1 MKHSC
6 LIIAGEKSGEE
17 HAMSFLPALK
27 KQLPGYHFFGVGG
40 DNLKEEGVE
49 LLYHLDEFSTWGVS
63 EAIGKVPFYLNSS
76 KVILKKV
83 SEYNC
88 KSAILIDFQTF
99 NLKLAEKLSEQ
110 GVSVQYY
117 VAPQAWAW
125 KSWRTKNLVKFVNT
139 LYCIIP
145 FEKKWFFDRGVRNT
159 ISVNHPLKFHYEKEL
174 ENFDR
179 SCEIKT
185 NVLNILVLPG
195 SRNNEVQRI
204 LPVFMDALEKINI
217 DVEVKL
223 TLVQSKSVNQNLFTP
238 YISKFDRVY
247 QDQDLTQAIKN
258 ADICLAASGTVTL
271 ATALF
276 SLPTIVGYAG
286 GLLNTFIYE
295 NFISYRGYISLANIV
310 HEKEIFPELVA
321 ERFSSFNVKS
331 ALEDLLNNKE
341 RYKERV
347 TQLKETLPLISGEN
361 IDIPEYLSK
370 KLEDAYEL

>member
-1 MKHSC
+1 MNRSC

-27 KQLPGYHFFGVGG
+27 EQLPNYHFFGVGG
-40 DNLKEEGVE
+40 DNLKSEGVE
-49 LLYHLDEFSTWGVS
+49 LLYHLDDFSTWGVS
-63 EAIGKVPFYLNSS
+63 EAIGKVPFYINSS

-83 SEYNC
+83 VDYNC
-88 KSAILIDFQTF
+88 KTAILIDFQTF
-99 NLKLAEKLSEQ
+99 NLKLAEKLSEL

-145 FEKKWFFDRGVRNT
+145 FEKKWFLDRGVRNT

-179 SCEIKT
+179 PAEIKAK
-185 NVLNILVLPG
+185 VVKILVLPG

-204 LPVFMDALEKINI
+204 LPVFMDSLEKLNI
-217 DVEVKL
+217 DLKVEL

-238 YISKFDRVY
+238 YISRFDQVFR
-247 QDQDLTQAIKN
+247 DEDLTQAIKN
-258 ADICLAASGTVTL
+258 ADVCLAASGTVTL

-276 SLPTIVGYAG
+276 SLPTVVGYAG

-295 NFISYRGYISLANIV
+295 NFISYKGYISLANIV
-310 HEKEIFPELVA
+310 HEKEIFPELIA
-321 ERFSSFNVKS
+321 ERFSSFNVRKT
-331 ALEDLLNNKE
+331 LEDLLNDKE
-341 RYKERV
+341 KYKINV
-347 TQLKETLPLISGEN
+347 TQLNRTLGLISGEN
-361 IDIPEYLSK
+361 IDIPEYISK
-370 KLEDAYEL
+370 KLEEAYEL